1 MSYTGKNL
9 VGTLVDIQTGEWKT
23 LAVRGKEQMEDKNK
37 ANVFQMGRMED
48 VILILLFIQT

>member
-37 ANVFQMGRMED
+37 ANAFQMGRMED